1 MRLSKENITLAKK
14 NNKVIFI
21 KSAFKEVPNW
31 EDMYVVFKK
40 AYAISAA
47 DLSSPGTLTID
58 NSEKY
63 SDAFNKIINKLN
75 DVHPGNKIA
84 VLSIVHFMSA
94 NDNTAP
100 EAAEALYKDFME
112 ANPNKLPPD
121 FDFSLFKPTRHSDPV
136 DGFYIQCTG
145 QALWRVFYSWGTDE
159 YLANPGDALYIP
171 KGIEHSV
178 ESMNVRSAISVS
190 FFDEGEDGFSI
201 RM

>member
-1 MRLSKENITLAKK
+1 MMKLSKENITLAKK
-14 NNKVIFI
+14 NNRVIFI
-21 KSAFKEVPNW
+21 ESAFQEVPGW
-31 EDMYVVFKK
+31 EDMYVIFKK

-47 DLSSPGTLTID
+47 NFVSPGTLAID

-63 SDAFNKIINKLN
+63 SDVFNKIINNLN
-75 DVHPGNKIA
+75 SVHSGNKIA
-84 VLSIVHFMSA
+84 VLSIVHFVSA
-94 NDNTAP
+94 NDNTVP
-100 EAAEALYKDFME
+100 ETAEAFYKDFVK

-145 QALWRVFYSWGTDE
+145 QALWKVFYSWGTDE

-190 FFDEGEDGFSI
+190 FFDKDEDL
-201 RM
+201 